1 MHDFKELEIWKLS
14 TEYCIKIYKEVAS
27 FPQTEIYGITSQI
40 KRATVSIP
48 SNIAEGAG
56 RKTKKDFARFIN
68 IAIGSAFEV
77 ETQLIISKDLGF
89 LPQDKFET
97 LIEELSIIEKKL
109 VNFQKYLYR

>member
-1 MHDFKELEIWKLS
+1 MHDFKGLEIWQLS
-14 TEYCIKIYKEVAS
+14 TEYCIKIYREVS
-27 FPQTEIYGITSQI
+27 NFPATEVYGITSQI

-56 RKTKKDFARFIN
+56 RNTKKDFARFIN
-68 IAIGSAFEV
+68 VAIGSAFEV

-89 LPQDKFET
+89 LPQEKFET